1 MPVEEELCPE
11 CDEAHAD
18 RAVSCMDR
26 DVPSHI
32 LRNEEDHRVE
42 EED

>member
-1 MPVEEELCPE
+1 MPVEKELRLE

-18 RAVSCMDR
+18 GAVSRMDR
-26 DVPSHI
+26 DVPSRV